1 MYFRNYR
8 LWKIWLDHS
17 IKGAVS
23 EHALTVNIWKC
34 PKHIGNLLAS
44 ALIIFFIIVR
54 EVDFEWSPQVLG
66 EILGLFFK
74 TLTADGK
81 CPVWDCENL
90 PLPIQIQISKQQQNS
105 SKFFLHFYV
114 LHQILNIL
122 KEKLILRAN
131 VFPKLQTVK
140 IFVREFSKEH
150 TFRKGFGS
158 QHVKAFQMLA
168 KSPWQ
173 GFYHVFLSFSRKLIW
188 KLPPLVLCQILEEFF
203 NTLTADGK
211 YPVQDCENFQLP
223 IQIQLSEKQNGLF

>member
-1 MYFRNYR
+1 MYFGNYR

-17 IKGAVS
+17 IEGAVS
-23 EHALTVNIWKC
+23 EHALTDNIWKC
-34 PKHIGNLLAS
+34 PKHIGNLHAS

-74 TLTADGK
+74 ILTADGK

-122 KEKLILRAN
+122 KEKLIVRAN
-131 VFPKLQTVK
+131 VFPKLRTVK
-140 IFVREFSKEH
+140 IFVRKFSKEH
-150 TFRKGFGS
+150 TFRTGFGS

-168 KSPWQ
+168 KSP
-173 GFYHVFLSFSRKLIW
+173 
-188 KLPPLVLCQILEEFF
+188 
-203 NTLTADGK
+203 
-211 YPVQDCENFQLP
+211 
-223 IQIQLSEKQNGLF
+223 